1 MRGVIVYMTRGLQF
15 HSCALRSSGGVSCWG
30 WNDYGQVMLFAFVL
44 SGLLVH
50 AGAARVGLTAFWF
63 TCAGWRR
70 HYDPENHAR
79 VCCRVEQWRCDD
91 CFGPGEKCL

>member
-1 MRGVIVYMTRGLQF
+1 MRGGHCNVMRGLQA

-30 WNDYGQVMLFAFVL
+30 WNLHGQVMLFAFVL

-50 AGAARVGLTAFWF
+50 AGAAQVGLTAFWF

-70 HYDPENHAR
+70 HYHPEKNAR
-79 VCCRVEQWRCDD
+79 VCCRVEQWRCDG
-91 CFGPGEKCL
+91 CFGRGEKCS